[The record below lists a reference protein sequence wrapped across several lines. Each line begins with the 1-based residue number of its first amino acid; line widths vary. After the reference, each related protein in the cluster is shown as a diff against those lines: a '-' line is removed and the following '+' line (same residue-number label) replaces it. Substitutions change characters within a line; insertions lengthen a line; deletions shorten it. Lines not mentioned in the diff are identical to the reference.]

1 MSKYILHN
9 QDILLASNACMSFD
23 NRSFLYGDGFFES
36 IKVINS
42 RCFNIESHYDRII
55 NSSKILKIDWNVSL
69 SNLENLLCS
78 LIEKNNIIG
87 GRLRLVVYRNPGGK
101 YLPDR
106 NDSSIIASVEQSE
119 NKFTLNKEGIRLGLF
134 SEAYKEKNS
143 FSNLKTTNS
152 IIYVL
157 ASIFAQEHNFD
168 DCVLLNSE
176 NNIIE
181 TSNSNLFLVK
191 NNCIISPLSSDGC
204 VDGVMREYV
213 FDLLSERHEVVQ
225 RSINEHDLRS
235 ADEVF
240 LTNSIS
246 GSLWV
251 ESYKDKKYSTSNI
264 AHWINRSLNLR
275 LSNF

>member
-9 QDILLASNACMSFD
+9 QDILLASNACISFD

-42 RCFNIESHYDRII
+42 RCFNIEAHYDRII

-87 GRLRLVVYRNPGGK
+87 GRLRLVVYRNSGGK
-101 YLPDR
+101 YLPER
-106 NDSSIIASVEQSE
+106 NDASIIANVEQSE

-157 ASIFAQEHNFD
+157 SSIFAQEHNFD

-213 FDLLSERHEVVQ
+213 FDLLSERHEFVR

-251 ESYKDKKYSTSNI
+251 ESYKEKKYSTSNI
-264 AHWINRSLNLR
+264 ANWINRSLNLR